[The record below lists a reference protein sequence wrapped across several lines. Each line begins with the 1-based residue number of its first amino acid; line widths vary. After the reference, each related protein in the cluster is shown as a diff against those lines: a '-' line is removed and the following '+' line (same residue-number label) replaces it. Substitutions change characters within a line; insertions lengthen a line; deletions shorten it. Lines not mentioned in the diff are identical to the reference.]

1 MVLFLWKKYVCSNV
15 ISTYLHPG
23 SNLFIFFNWRSYST
37 YLQIVFIKLAGF
49 VQISLLI
56 ILEKV
61 LKFTLF
67 QTLKKVW
74 KIGVSVDKM
83 VKRLDDQVLHKW
95 NVFVLVKIPSGLH
108 VMNKALFLRFFK
120 VSVNHLFDNLESGK
134 RNYCFLEKVLNFGS
148 NESVQTLISTC
159 ILVNLINL

>member
-1 MVLFLWKKYVCSNV
+1 MLKR
-15 ISTYLHPG
+15 YLH
-23 SNLFIFFNWRSYST
+23 LFTAWKQPLHFLQLTILFHLLANCIYKISRVRTDQSFNNSW
-37 YLQIVFIKLAGF
+37 K
-49 VQISLLI
+49 SLEI
-56 ILEKV
+56 CPFPDPE
-61 LKFTLF
+61 
-67 QTLKKVW
+67 KVW
-74 KIGVSVDKM
+74 KIGVSLDKM

-95 NVFVLVKIPSGLH
+95 NVFVLVKIFPSGLH

-134 RNYCFLEKVLNFGS
+134 RNYCFFEKVLNFGS